1 MSSAEE
7 LYRQRIEAREH
18 YLFEAWRNAKLTIPH
33 LVPDTDDA
41 LEAST
46 PKRLPK
52 ANQSL
57 GARGVNNL
65 AAKLL
70 LALLPSNSSF
80 FRYVMSEEA
89 LDEAEETNTELSEL
103 ESRLARRESR
113 INTEVE
119 LQGIRTKAYQV
130 FRHLIVTGNVVA
142 YLQPEGGLQV
152 IKLNAFTAK
161 RNPDGKLLDLIYVEP
176 MDRQALP
183 PKLEEMLPARTP
195 AEDAN
200 NDQSKIKG
208 LYTRVLWDADT
219 KKYESWQ
226 EFCGEEVP
234 DSRETHDPETM
245 PWLVL
250 RYSAIDGE
258 DYGNAF
264 VEDYRGDLTA
274 YDQLS
279 RDAKFLSG
287 NAAKVIFGIK
297 PASVLKPRKFQE
309 ASNGAA
315 VVMEPDDVTA
325 VQLNKTADSQVTTL
339 QLDRLERALSA
350 SFLLNSSFQR
360 NAERVTAEEIRRLAE
375 ELEDTLGGVFSLFA
389 QEFQKPLAAIVE
401 DNLVRTQAG
410 FNKLPEGAVRI
421 GVVTGLAAIGRN
433 QELENLRNF
442 GGLVAE
448 WSTMLPGLPQ
458 RLVEGSLIK
467 MLATGTGVQTDGLI
481 KTDEKYAE
489 EQQAAQQA
497 QSTQTM
503 GAEAAKGLGPAVA
516 GAAQNLDPE
525 QLAQALTGGLPGA
538 IN

>member
-1 MSSAEE
+1 MPTAEE
-7 LYRQRIEAREH
+7 LYRVRIEDREH
-18 YLFEAWRNAKLTIPH
+18 YLYEAWRNAKLTIPN

-41 LEAST
+41 LQSST
-46 PKRLPK
+46 PTRLPK

-57 GARGVNNL
+57 GSRGVNNL

-80 FRYVMSEEA
+80 FRYVMSEET
-89 LDEAEETNTELSEL
+89 LDEAEATGTELSEL
-103 ESRLARRESR
+103 ESKLARRESR

-130 FRHLIVTGNVVA
+130 FRQLIVAGNVVA
-142 YLQPEGGLQV
+142 YLKPEGGLQV

-176 MDRQALP
+176 MDRKALP
-183 PKLEEMLPARTP
+183 PELEAMLPDGP
-195 AEDAN
+195 GEDEK
-200 NDQSKIKG
+200 DGKVCG
-208 LYTRVLWDADT
+208 LYTRVEWNADT
-219 KKYESWQ
+219 KRYDSWQ
-226 EFCGEEVP
+226 EFAGEEVS
-234 DSRETHDPETM
+234 DSRASYEADKL

-258 DYGNAF
+258 DYGTAF

-274 YDQLS
+274 FDQLS

-309 ASNGAA
+309 AANGDA

-325 VQLNKTADSQVTTL
+325 VQLDKTADSQVTTL

-389 QEFQKPLAAIVE
+389 QEFQKPLAMIVE
-401 DNLVRTQAG
+401 DNLVRTQKG
-410 FNKLPEGAVRI
+410 FEKLPSGAVRI

-448 WSTMLPGLPQ
+448 WATMLPGLPQ
-458 RLVEGSLIK
+458 RIVEGDLIK
-467 MLATGTGVQTDGLI
+467 RLATGTGITTEGLV
-481 KTDEKYAE
+481 KTNDEVEQERQAQ
-489 EQQAAQQA
+489 QQAA
-497 QSTQTM
+497 STQTI
-503 GAEAAKGLGPAVA
+503 GEEAAKGLGPAVA
-516 GAAQNLDPE
+516 GAAENLDPE

-538 IN
+538 IQ